1 MNIRR
6 ESQAERYDI
15 IVVGSGMGGLTAA
28 ALLAKAGKKVLVVE
42 RHDRPGGY
50 AHAFQRKQ
58 YHFDATTHFIGECQ
72 PNGFIDDLLRYLG
85 VRELCDF
92 VRVDPFYTAIYPG
105 FRLQAPLGTE
115 AFLQA
120 HLEHFP
126 AEAAG
131 LRHLLEVCSS
141 LFHEMQTFPTDLSLW
156 EMLRMPRQ
164 FPTLFKYRNA
174 TLGQVMDEYLVDP
187 RLKAAFASMWPA
199 LVLEPSRLSILP
211 WSMVLMGALEDGMFY
226 SRGSF
231 QRLPNAFVEALQR
244 DGGELLLRSQVRRIL
259 VHDQQVQGVV
269 LENGQQIAAPV
280 VISNAD
286 VTETIEEL
294 VGVEHFPSA
303 YVSHI
308 HQMKP
313 SLSGFVAYLATDL
326 DLRQF
331 ALSHETIVYPSWDHE
346 ETYHTI
352 LAGKPGVLLLTIP
365 TLIDPSLAPPGEHLV
380 IVLTLI
386 PYDLGVSW
394 RQEKAEYLELLTNAV
409 EPVIPGLHAHL
420 TFAEGG
426 SPRTLERYTLN
437 LTGAIYGWEL
447 SPEQVG
453 RKRHVEHQTPIEG
466 LLLSGHW
473 TQPGGGVNAVV
484 LSGMQ
489 TAQLL
494 LGNATIG
501 DFLQAPPQ
509 PPGSP

>member
-1 MNIRR
+1 MSIRR
-6 ESQAERYDI
+6 ESQEERYDI
-15 IVVGSGMGGLTAA
+15 IVVGSGMGGLSAA

-72 PNGFIDDLLRYLG
+72 PNGVIDDLLRYLG
-85 VRELCDF
+85 VRERCDF

-105 FRLQAPLGTE
+105 FRLQVPLGTE

-131 LRHLLEVCSS
+131 LRHLLEVCSRI
-141 LFHEMQTFPTDLSLW
+141 FHEMVNVPTDLSLW
-156 EMLRMPRQ
+156 DMLRMPKK
-164 FPTLFKYRNA
+164 FPTLYKYRNA
-174 TLGQVMDEYLVDP
+174 TLGQVMDDYLVDP
-187 RLKAAFASMWPA
+187 RLKTSFASLWPA

-211 WSMVLMGALEDGMFY
+211 WSMVLISMLEDGAFY

-244 DGGELLLRSQVRRIL
+244 DGGELLLRSRVRRVL
-259 VHDQQVQGVV
+259 VHNRQVQGVV

-280 VISNAD
+280 VIANAD
-286 VTETIEEL
+286 VTETVEEL

-308 HQMKP
+308 YQMKP

-331 ALSHETIVYPSWDHE
+331 ELSHETFAYPSWDHE

-365 TLIDPSLAPPGEHLV
+365 TLTDPSLAPPGEHLV

-386 PYDLGVSW
+386 PYDVGASW
-394 RQEKAEYLELLTNAV
+394 REEKAQYLEQLTNAA
-409 EPVIPGLHAHL
+409 ETVIPGLHAHL

-426 SPRTLERYTLN
+426 SPRTMERYTLN

-453 RKRHVEHQTPIEG
+453 RKRHVEHQTPIKG

-473 TQPGGGVNAVV
+473 TQPGAGINAVV
-484 LSGMQ
+484 ISGMQ
-489 TAQLL
+489 TAQQL

-501 DFLQAPPQ
+501 DFLQASPQ